1 MPTLALSVRL
11 PERYHDFLIAEL
23 SDLGFTAFEE
33 GTDTLTAYG
42 PAERWDDVGRQQVEG
57 WLYANGLPI
66 ELSEE
71 VAPEE
76 NWNARWEAS
85 IEPLPV
91 GRFLIKPTWHPV
103 PPEHEDKVILE
114 IDPKMAFGTGYH
126 PSTRMALRFLPGIVR
141 EGARVLD
148 AGTGTGV
155 LALAALQLGADHAI
169 GFDIDPWAS
178 VNAAENAERNG
189 LAERFEVREGSLE
202 VVPERGFDLVLAN
215 INRNTFVDML
225 PVLSEWTVPGGYIVL
240 AGLLR
245 EDRGAVLA
253 AAEAAGLYLYDEAS
267 EAEWWSAVVHG

>member
-1 MPTLALSVRL
+1 MPTLALTVRL
-11 PERYHDFLIAEL
+11 PERYHEFLIAEL

-33 GTDTLTAYG
+33 GTEAITAYG

-57 WLYANGLPI
+57 WLYGHGLPI

-103 PPEHEDKVILE
+103 PPEHADKVILE

-126 PSTRMALRFLPGIVR
+126 PSTRMALRFLPGIVQ

-155 LALAALQLGADHAI
+155 LALAALKLGADHAI

-215 INRNTFVDML
+215 INRNTLIDML
-225 PVLSEWTVPGGYIVL
+225 PVLAEWTVPGGYIVL

-245 EDRGAVLA
+245 EDRRAVLA
-253 AAEAAGLYLYDEAS
+253 AAEAAGLSLYDEAS
-267 EAEWWSAVVHG
+267 EAEWWSAVVTS